1 MSFSLKEP
9 GVYALLGT
17 NGAGKTTLV
26 KLLMRL
32 YDVKAGAIE
41 ADGRDIRDYKVNSYR
56 NSIGTV
62 FQDFNIFGFTLKENV
77 ACSSNNIDEE
87 RVIKH
92 YLSDE
97 KGMPVG
103 DYLLYLE
110 GYITECP
117 TNKIIKS
124 NLSKGNKN
132 IGNVQV
138 LESNSWFDKVSH
150 GYHLNLAMELI
161 DSGGPKDAEKI
172 PCYLE
177 RLNKLLSNY
186 NNDETFLIRVKD
198 IYNASSYLELAKIL
212 DSMNISNNAIGIYG
226 IKVHMHS

>member
-1 MSFSLKEP
+1 MRRISDTELVRNYCLNNIGEVFDLNYLANKNFQDIPHVNLRKIVTRLIDSGLLRQISK
-9 GVYALLGT
+9 GVYA
-17 NGAGKTTLV
+17 
-26 KLLMRL
+26 
-32 YDVKAGAIE
+32 
-41 ADGRDIRDYKVNSYR
+41 
-56 NSIGTV
+56 IG
-62 FQDFNIFGFTLKENV
+62 E
-77 ACSSNNIDEE
+77 SNLDDEE

-97 KGMPVG
+97 KGLPVG

>member
-1 MSFSLKEP
+1 MRRISDTELVRNYCLNNIGDVFDLNYLANKNFQDIPHVNLRKIVTRLIDSGLLRQISK
-9 GVYALLGT
+9 GVYA
-17 NGAGKTTLV
+17 
-26 KLLMRL
+26 
-32 YDVKAGAIE
+32 
-41 ADGRDIRDYKVNSYR
+41 
-56 NSIGTV
+56 IG
-62 FQDFNIFGFTLKENV
+62 E
-77 ACSSNNIDEE
+77 SNLDDEE

-161 DSGGPKDAEKI
+161 DSGDRKMLK
-172 PCYLE
+172 
-177 RLNKLLSNY
+177 R
-186 NNDETFLIRVKD
+186 FLVI
-198 IYNASSYLELAKIL
+198 
-212 DSMNISNNAIGIYG
+212 
-226 IKVHMHS
+226 